1 MGYSEAQ
8 REALAATINACCE
21 AEQVRFLLDASPAR
35 LDRMMDLDVP
45 LVRVG
50 YRFVQLDGQ
59 PLEERVMQLLE

>member
-1 MGYSEAQ
+1 
-8 REALAATINACCE
+8 
-21 AEQVRFLLDASPAR
+21 
-35 LDRMMDLDVP
+35 MMDLDVP